1 MHDLKEMEVTIQA
14 DGVNLKTGDGT
25 KTQAYLEAVLR
36 GVTPSLVASNG
47 YKILAD
53 DKLSPSMQF
62 ESHVDTLS
70 LAAKRAGVT
79 LDTLTKCAWVATLR
93 KFLRQNDII
102 VGQVLLNGKLSVN
115 GSESLSRE
123 TQSVTPCRIQM
134 DDSKPVIA
142 LLETIQ
148 LDPIQP
154 SYVSHV
160 EMKKWS
166 GVQGE
171 LFDTL
176 YAFQQQVDAPQSEV
190 EAYVPHVE
198 DVEDARG
205 STSYALELEVSVAGN
220 TMLVNASRDVSRL
233 SLTQLRLILDE
244 FQFSLG
250 QVCNAHQML
259 RESCFGPQVPL
270 AHELLHQAF
279 EGRAVTKPD
288 LIAVEYEDE

>member
-1 MHDLKEMEVTIQA
+1 MEVTIQA

-115 GSESLSRE
+115 GSERFVQIDACQTISFLFSLSRE

-205 STSYALELEVSVAGN
+205 STS
-220 TMLVNASRDVSRL
+220 
-233 SLTQLRLILDE
+233 
-244 FQFSLG
+244 
-250 QVCNAHQML
+250 
-259 RESCFGPQVPL
+259 
-270 AHELLHQAF
+270 
-279 EGRAVTKPD
+279 
-288 LIAVEYEDE
+288 

>member
-1 MHDLKEMEVTIQA
+1 MQDLKEREGTIQV
-14 DGVNLKTGDGT
+14 DGVNPKTEDGT
-25 KTQAYLEAVLR
+25 KAQAYLEAVLR
-36 GVTPSLVASNG
+36 GVTPSLIASNG

-102 VGQVLLNGKLSVN
+102 MGQVLLNGKLSVN

-134 DDSKPVIA
+134 DDSTPVIA

-154 SYVSHV
+154 SYASHV
-160 EMKKWS
+160 EMEKWS

-220 TMLVNASRDVSRL
+220 TMLVN
-233 SLTQLRLILDE
+233 
-244 FQFSLG
+244 
-250 QVCNAHQML
+250 
-259 RESCFGPQVPL
+259 
-270 AHELLHQAF
+270 
-279 EGRAVTKPD
+279 
-288 LIAVEYEDE
+288 

>member
-1 MHDLKEMEVTIQA
+1 MQDFKEREVTIQA
-14 DGVNLKTGDGT
+14 DGVNLKTEDGM

-36 GVTPSLVASNG
+36 GVTPSLLASNG
-47 YKILAD
+47 NKILAG
-53 DKLSPSMQF
+53 DKLNPSMQF
-62 ESHVDTLS
+62 ESQVDTLS

-102 VGQVLLNGKLSVN
+102 MGQVLLNGKLSVN

-123 TQSVTPCRIQM
+123 TQSVTPCRNQM

-154 SYVSHV
+154 SYASHV
-160 EMKKWS
+160 EMEKWS

-176 YAFQQQVDAPQSEV
+176 YTFQQS
-190 EAYVPHVE
+190 
-198 DVEDARG
+198 
-205 STSYALELEVSVAGN
+205 
-220 TMLVNASRDVSRL
+220 DVSQMAHKAYL
-233 SLTQLRLILDE
+233 SHIE
-244 FQFSLG
+244 E
-250 QVCNAHQML
+250 A
-259 RESCFGPQVPL
+259 
-270 AHELLHQAF
+270 
-279 EGRAVTKPD
+279 RASTP
-288 LIAVEYEDE
+288 Y

>member
-1 MHDLKEMEVTIQA
+1 
-14 DGVNLKTGDGT
+14 
-25 KTQAYLEAVLR
+25 
-36 GVTPSLVASNG
+36 
-47 YKILAD
+47 
-53 DKLSPSMQF
+53 MQF

-102 VGQVLLNGKLSVN
+102 MGQVLLNGKLSVN

-134 DDSKPVIA
+134 DDSTPVIA

-250 QVCNAHQML
+250 QVCNAVFSDGIVADLWELSPGQHQML